1 MTPPLKDSHI
11 NFSLSE
17 MTSIIGADNHQNLL
31 QVNNELFSSMAVV
44 SLTGIALD
52 MLNLD
57 IYIYSWILY
66 D

>member
-1 MTPPLKDSHI
+1 
-11 NFSLSE
+11 

-31 QVNNELFSSMAVV
+31 QVNNELFSSMAAV

-52 MLNLD
+52 MINLD
-57 IYIYSWILY
+57 ININSWILY